1 MTLWCLMEAGALPGL
16 VRDTSRT
23 QTELTGAQHWQGVC
37 DGPDGAMSQWTCG
50 AVSWSHRA
58 AVMSERGCVT
68 AQSGVCEVTDGAVT
82 SQSLLC
88 EVIEQLWH
96 HRGDCVT
103 SQSRL

>member
-1 MTLWCLMEAGALPGL
+1 MHSPAGLGPCQGMAGTREGHRQSSQVL
-16 VRDTSRT
+16 S
-23 QTELTGAQHWQGVC
+23 TGRGCV
-37 DGPDGAMSQWTCG
+37 MSQRGLCHSGTSG
-50 AVSWSHRA
+50 AVSWSQRA

-88 EVIEQLWH
+88 EVIERLWH
-96 HRGDCVT
+96 HREDYVT

>member
-1 MTLWCLMEAGALPGL
+1 MLSAGRGFAMAQMGL
-16 VRDTSRT
+16 CHSGTS
-23 QTELTGAQHWQGVC
+23 
-37 DGPDGAMSQWTCG
+37 G

-88 EVIEQLWH
+88 EVIE
-96 HRGDCVT
+96 
-103 SQSRL
+103 